1 MPLPPIMQAQ
11 RKPLLPNVQAQKLMS
26 FSIMHNPKF
35 TLLPIMN
42 KGIENHY
49 ANEFKI
55 LEHKGIQ

>member
-1 MPLPPIMQAQ
+1 MQAQ